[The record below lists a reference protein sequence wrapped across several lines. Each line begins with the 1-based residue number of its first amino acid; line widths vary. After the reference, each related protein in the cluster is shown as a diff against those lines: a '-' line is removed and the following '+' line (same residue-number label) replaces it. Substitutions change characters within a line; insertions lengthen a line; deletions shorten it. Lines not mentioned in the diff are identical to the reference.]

1 MMLYIVVGV
10 VVVSVLA
17 GIIIVL
23 RGFSSFDG
31 PEVPVNDPGQFRTFK
46 KDDSLVKMDTQ
57 FKQTPFNPPPPKPP
71 VLTQHL
77 MKENLAVKSTPAA
90 MSKPPLTQTLTQ
102 KPVENIPVAVPKP
115 LTDVLPPVVIQ
126 SQPVDPQPQPVAGNK
141 VENIVKQET
150 SEFQSKRESTKK
162 DLEEKIAKLTK
173 ERDELNDALVREMKS
188 KDAQTIL
195 VEENVKL
202 LEKSKQV
209 DDLQKSLNTLSRENY
224 QLSRQIE
231 EEKGRNIDA
240 DEKSKLLTERLAT
253 LEKDQIAL
261 TAEVA
266 DKERMYQTLRDE
278 LLNKT
283 KSGNDSMQELVLL
296 KPKLAEAEV
305 LNQALQQKLDTLNN
319 SREIQFSQN
328 EYTFEQMQQEKERLI
343 FQLKVSE
350 LKLEELQKTIE
361 LLRQNFEPR
370 SKFQVDQNQSSVS
383 QGNQKESIDQKLEWA
398 VLNLEEMKKEKEK
411 LYQANAD
418 LESRLT
424 KIREHN
430 AMLLKKESMLHYEL
444 SKSRAQAI
452 GLEKICMSLKDQ
464 LHQVSKSSGAG

>member
-31 PEVPVNDPGQFRTFK
+31 PAVPINDMSEFRTFK
-46 KDDSLVKMDTQ
+46 KDESLVKMDAQ
-57 FKQTPFNPPPPKPP
+57 FNQTPFNPPTLKPP

-77 MKENLAVKSTPAA
+77 MKENLAVKSTSVPI
-90 MSKPPLTQTLTQ
+90 SKPPLTQTLTQ
-102 KPVENIPVAVPKP
+102 KPVENIPVAETKP
-115 LTDVLPPVVIQ
+115 LTDVVPPVVPP
-126 SQPVDPQPQPVAGNK
+126 SQPVVIDSK
-141 VENIVKQET
+141 VEGILKQET
-150 SEFQSKRESTKK
+150 SELQSKWESSQKE
-162 DLEEKIAKLTK
+162 LEEKIAKLTK

-188 KDAQTIL
+188 KDAQTVL
-195 VEENVKL
+195 VEENIKL

-209 DDLQKSLNTLSRENY
+209 DDLQKSLNTLSQENY

-240 DEKSKLLTERLAT
+240 DEKSKLLNERLAM
-253 LEKDQIAL
+253 LEKEQIAL

-278 LLNKT
+278 LLHKT
-283 KSGNDSMQELVLL
+283 KSESDSIQELTLI
-296 KPKLAEAEV
+296 KPKLAEAQV
-305 LNQALQQKLDTLNN
+305 LNQALQQKLDTLHN
-319 SREIQFSQN
+319 SREIQLSQN

-361 LLRQNFEPR
+361 LLRQNVELR
-370 SKFQVDQNQSSVS
+370 SKFQIDQSQSSVS
-383 QGNQKESIDQKLEWA
+383 QGNPKESIDQKLEWA
-398 VLNLEEMKKEKEK
+398 VLNLDEMKKEKEK
-411 LYQANAD
+411 LHQANAE
-418 LESRLT
+418 LETRLT

-430 AMLLKKESMLHYEL
+430 ALLLKKESMLHYEL
-444 SKSRAQAI
+444 SKSRAQAM

-464 LHQVSKSSGAG
+464 LNQVSKSSGVL